1 MFFINICD
9 RKFRQKVQKMYL
21 FKRLFDKM
29 RVLIDEKRQATMA
42 MIPAPIKDIQFLA
55 EQLFNLEQHYQKIP
69 KYTDIDAATFET
81 VVDEASKFLF
91 EFAAPLNRNA
101 DEQGCSIKDGHVTT
115 PDGFVELYKNY
126 CESGWSS
133 LDGNPDYDGQG
144 LSYWLQTIV
153 GELNCYY
160 CAGWSNYPGLTHG
173 VRELLEHHAREEL
186 IQQFVPKLTTGE
198 WTGTM
203 CLTEP
208 HCGTDL
214 GLLKTSAKPND
225 DDSYQVSGTKIFI
238 TSGDHSLT
246 DNIIHLVLARLPDA
260 PKGTKGIS
268 LFIVPKFLEGERNN
282 VWPASIEHKMGLN
295 GSATCV
301 MNFDDAKGYLI
312 GEANKGLNIMFSM
325 MNGARLNTGIQGMA
339 LSSASYLGA
348 LEYAKDR
355 LQMRSLTGAKYPEKA
370 ADPIIVH
377 PDVRRMLLTQ
387 KALSEGNRALTY
399 FTTQQI
405 ELSRHA
411 EDEDVRK
418 RAHEMVQILTPIV
431 KAFMTEMGLEATNLG
446 IQVFGGHGYISEHG
460 MEQLYRDAKIF
471 TLYEG
476 TTGIQALDLLGRK
489 IMQFNRGSLG
499 PIADEINQFIQQ
511 NPDNPYTQELHDYM
525 HQWQEIIIDVSKKSM
540 KNMDEMGAASVD
552 FLMYSGYVLLAFFW
566 AQMYQSADKG
576 GRFGQS
582 FYIGKKKTCDFYF
595 KRILPRAQAHVKT
608 MLSGSDNLMQI
619 LEDEF

>member
-1 MFFINICD
+1 
-9 RKFRQKVQKMYL
+9 
-21 FKRLFDKM
+21 
-29 RVLIDEKRQATMA
+29 MA
-42 MIPAPIKDIQFLA
+42 IIPAPIKDIQFLA
-55 EQLFNLEQHYQKIP
+55 EQVFDLEQHYKKIP
-69 KYTDIDAATFET
+69 KYSDIDSPTFET
-81 VVDEASKFLF
+81 VVDEASKFLL
-91 EFAAPLNRNA
+91 EFAAPLNRQA
-101 DEQGCSIKDGHVTT
+101 DEQGCQIKDGHVTT

-133 LDGNPDYDGQG
+133 LDGDPKYDGQG
-144 LSYWLQTIV
+144 LPYWLQSIV
-153 GELNCYY
+153 GELNTYY

-173 VRELLEHHAREEL
+173 VRELLDHHAREEL
-186 IQQFVPKLTTGE
+186 KEMFLPKLTTGE

-214 GLLKTSAKPND
+214 GLLKTTAKPLD
-225 DDSYQVSGTKIFI
+225 DKLYKINGTKMFI
-238 TSGDHSLT
+238 TSGDHGLT

-268 LFIVPKFLEGERNN
+268 LFLIPKFMDGERNN
-282 VWPASIEHKMGLN
+282 AWPASIEHKMGLN

-355 LQMRSLTGAKYPEKA
+355 LQMRSLTGAKYPDKK

-387 KALSEGNRALTY
+387 KAISEGNRALTY

-411 EDEDVRK
+411 EDEETRK
-418 RAHEMVQILTPIV
+418 LADAKVVILTPIV
-431 KAFMTEMGLEATNLG
+431 KAFMTELGLEVTNLG
-446 IQVFGGHGYISEHG
+446 MQIFGGHGYISEHG

-499 PIADEINQFIQQ
+499 PLADDINVFIEQ
-511 NPDNPYTQELHDYM
+511 NPNNPYAQELSDYM
-525 HQWQEIIIDVSKKSM
+525 QQWQQLIVEVSKKSM

-566 AQMYQSADKG
+566 AQIYQEAEKG
-576 GRFGQS
+576 GRFGQA
-582 FYIGKKKTCDFYF
+582 FYQGKMKTCEFYF
-595 KRILPRAQAHVKT
+595 KRILPRAQAHVAT
-608 MLSGSDNLMQI
+608 MKSGSDSLMAIQD
-619 LEDEF
+619 DEF

>member
-1 MFFINICD
+1 
-9 RKFRQKVQKMYL
+9 
-21 FKRLFDKM
+21 
-29 RVLIDEKRQATMA
+29 

-55 EQLFNLEQHYQKIP
+55 EQLFDLEGHYKNIP
-69 KYTDIDAATFET
+69 QFSDIDAETFET
-81 VVDEASKFLF
+81 VIDEASKFLF
-91 EFAAPLNRNA
+91 EYAAPLNRNA

-126 CESGWSS
+126 CDSGWGS
-133 LDGNPDYDGQG
+133 LDGNPEYGGQG
-144 LSYWLQTIV
+144 LPYWMQVVL
-153 GELNCYY
+153 GELNSYY
-160 CAGWSNYPGLTHG
+160 CPGWSNYPGLTHG
-173 VRELLEHHAREEL
+173 VRELLDHHARQEL
-186 IQQFVPKLTTGE
+186 KDMFLPKLTTGE

-214 GLLKTSAKPND
+214 GLLKTAAKPNGD
-225 DDSYQVSGTKIFI
+225 DTYQITGTKIFI
-238 TSGDHSLT
+238 TSGDHGLT

-268 LFIVPKFLEGERNN
+268 LFIVPKIMNGERNN
-282 VWPASIEHKMGLN
+282 AWPASIEHKMGLN

-301 MNFDDAKGYLI
+301 MNFDDAKGYLV

-339 LSSASYLGA
+339 VSSASYLGA

-355 LQMRSLTGAKYPEKA
+355 LQMRSLTGAKYPDKA

-405 ELSRHA
+405 EISRLA
-411 EDEDVRK
+411 QSEEEKK
-418 RAHEMVQILTPIV
+418 RADAIVAILTPIV
-431 KAFMTEMGLEATNLG
+431 KAFMTETALEATNLG
-446 IQVFGGHGYISEHG
+446 IQIFGGHGYISEHG

-489 IMQFNRGSLG
+489 IMQFNHGSLG
-499 PIADEINQFIQQ
+499 PIAEVINDFIKE
-511 NPDNPYTQELHDYM
+511 NPDNPYSKELQEYMTKWQEL
-525 HQWQEIIIDVSKKSM
+525 IVKISAKSM
-540 KNMDEMGAASVD
+540 QNMDEMGAASVD

-566 AQMYQSADKG
+566 AQMYQCAEKG

-582 FYIGKKKTCDFYF
+582 FYNGKMKTCEFYF
-595 KRILPRAQAHVKT
+595 KRILPRTQAHVAT
-608 MLSGSDNLMQI
+608 MLSGSDNLMQMT
-619 LEDEF
+619 DEEF

>member
-1 MFFINICD
+1 M
-9 RKFRQKVQKMYL
+9 
-21 FKRLFDKM
+21 FDKIERITRTYVRNKM
-29 RVLIDEKRQATMA
+29 PIIQA
-42 MIPAPIKDIQFLA
+42 PLKDMQFLA
-55 EQLFNLEQHYQKIP
+55 EQLLNLEEHYQKIP
-69 KYTDIDAATFET
+69 GFADIDAATFET
-81 VVDEASKFLF
+81 VVDEASKFLL
-91 EFAAPLNRNA
+91 EYAAPLNRNA

-126 CESGWSS
+126 CESGWGS

-144 LSYWLQTIV
+144 LPYWMQVIL
-153 GELNCYY
+153 GELNSYY
-160 CAGWSNYPGLTHG
+160 CPGWSNYPGLTHG
-173 VRELLEHHAREEL
+173 VRELLDDHARQEL
-186 IQQFVPKLTTGE
+186 KDMFLPKLTTGE

-214 GLLKTSAKPND
+214 GLLTTSATPNGD
-225 DDSYQVSGTKIFI
+225 DTYQISGTKIFI
-238 TSGDHSLT
+238 TSGDHGLT

-268 LFIVPKFLEGERNN
+268 LFVVPKFLEGERNN

-301 MNFDDAKGYLI
+301 MNFDDAKGWLV
-312 GEANKGLNIMFSM
+312 GEANRGLNIMFSM

-339 LSSASYLGA
+339 VSAASYAGA

-399 FTTQQI
+399 FTTQLI
-405 ELSRHA
+405 EKSHHA
-411 EDEDVRK
+411 QDESERK
-418 RAHEMVQILTPIV
+418 KADAMVAILTPIV
-431 KAFMTEMGLEATNLG
+431 KAFMTETALEVTNYG
-446 IQVFGGHGYISEHG
+446 IQIYGGHGYIREHG

-489 IMQFNRGSLG
+489 IMQFNHGKIG
-499 PIADEINQFIQQ
+499 PLADTMNEYIN
-511 NPDNPYTQELHDYM
+511 NSDNPYTQELKDLM
-525 HQWQEIIIDVSKKSM
+525 VQWQELIVKVSTKSM

-552 FLMYSGYVLLAFFW
+552 FLMYSGYVMLAYFW
-566 AQMYQSADKG
+566 AQMHDEAEKG

-582 FYIGKKKTCDFYF
+582 FYNGKKKTCEFYY
-595 KRILPRAQAHVKT
+595 KRILPRAQMHVKT
-608 MLSGSDNLMQI
+608 MLSGSDNLMQ
-619 LEDEF
+619 LELDEF

>member
-1 MFFINICD
+1 
-9 RKFRQKVQKMYL
+9 
-21 FKRLFDKM
+21 
-29 RVLIDEKRQATMA
+29 MA
-42 MIPAPIKDIQFLA
+42 MIAAPIKDIQFLA
-55 EQLFNLEQHYQKIP
+55 EQLFDLEGHYQKIP
-69 KYTDIDAATFET
+69 KYSEIDAATFET
-81 VVDEASKFLF
+81 VVDEASKFLY
-91 EFAAPLNRNA
+91 EFAAPLNRNS
-101 DEQGCSIKDGHVTT
+101 DEQGCTYKDGHVKT
-115 PDGFVELYKNY
+115 PDGFVELYKSY

-133 LDGNPDYDGQG
+133 LDGDPKYDGQG
-144 LSYWLQTIV
+144 LSYWLQTII
-153 GELNCYY
+153 GELNTYY
-160 CAGWSNYPGLTHG
+160 CPGWSNYPGLTHG
-173 VRELLEHHAREEL
+173 VRELLEEHAHDEMK
-186 IQQFVPKLTTGE
+186 QQYLPKLTTGE

-214 GLLKTSAKPND
+214 GMLKTAAVAND
-225 DDSYQVSGTKIFI
+225 DGSYQITGTKIFI
-238 TSGDHSLT
+238 TSGDHDLT
-246 DNIIHLVLARLPDA
+246 ENIIHLVLARLPDS

-268 LFIVPKFLEGERNN
+268 IFLVPKFIDGDRNN
-282 VWPASIEHKMGLN
+282 AWPASIEHKMGLN

-312 GEANKGLNIMFSM
+312 GEVNKGLNIMFSM

-339 LSSASYLGA
+339 LSSASYLSA

-355 LQMRSLTGAKYPEKA
+355 LQMRSLTGPKYPNKA

-387 KALSEGNRALTY
+387 RAIAEGNRALTY
-399 FTTQQI
+399 FTTMQI

-411 EDEDVRK
+411 GDEASRK
-418 RAHEMVQILTPIV
+418 KADAMVQILTPIV
-431 KAFMTEMGLEATNLG
+431 KAFMTELGLEATNHG
-446 IQVFGGHGYISEHG
+446 IQIFGGHGYIAEHG
-460 MEQLYRDAKIF
+460 MEQMYRDSKIF

-499 PIADEINQFIQQ
+499 PLLDEITDFVAN
-511 NPDNPYTQELHDYM
+511 NPDNPYAEEITTLTR
-525 HQWQEIIIDVSKKSM
+525 QWQQVIVEVSQRSM

-576 GRFGQS
+576 GRFGKS
-582 FYIGKKKTCDFYF
+582 FYEGKKKTCEFYF
-595 KRILPRAQAHVKT
+595 KRILPRAQMHVQT
-608 MLSGSDNLMQI
+608 LQSGSDNLMAMH
-619 LEDEF
+619 EDEF

>member
-1 MFFINICD
+1 MP
-9 RKFRQKVQKMYL
+9 ML
-21 FKRLFDKM
+21 
-29 RVLIDEKRQATMA
+29 
-42 MIPAPIKDIQFLA
+42 PAPVKDIQFLA
-55 EQLFNLEQHYQKIP
+55 EQVFELEKHYQKIP

-91 EFAAPLNRNA
+91 EYAAPLNRNA
-101 DEQGCSIKDGHVTT
+101 DEQGCRIDNGVVTT
-115 PDGFVELYKNY
+115 PDCFVELYKNY
-126 CESGWSS
+126 CDSGWAS
-133 LDGNPDYDGQG
+133 LDGDPQYDGQG
-144 LSYWLQTIV
+144 LSYWLQSII
-153 GELNCYY
+153 GELNTYY
-160 CAGWSNYPGLTHG
+160 CPGWANYAGLTHG
-173 VRELLEHHAREEL
+173 VRELLEYHARDEL
-186 IQQFVPKLTTGE
+186 KSMFLPKLTTGE
-198 WTGTM
+198 WAGTM

-214 GLLKTSAKPND
+214 GLLTTSAKPNGD
-225 DDSYQVSGTKIFI
+225 DTYQVSGTKIFI
-238 TSGDHSLT
+238 TSGDHGLT

-268 LFIVPKFLEGERNN
+268 LFIVPKFIDGERNN
-282 VWPASIEHKMGLN
+282 AWPASIEHKMGLN

-301 MNFDDAKGYLI
+301 MNFDDCKGYLV

-339 LSSASYLGA
+339 VSAASYLGA

-387 KALSEGNRALTY
+387 KALTEGNRALTY

-411 EDEDVRK
+411 ATEEERK
-418 RAHEMVQILTPIV
+418 RADDMVVILTPIV
-431 KAFMTEMGLEATNLG
+431 KAFMTETALEVTNYG
-446 IQVFGGHGYISEHG
+446 IQIFGGHGYISEHG

-489 IMQFNRGSLG
+489 IMQFNRGNLG
-499 PIADEINQFIQQ
+499 PLADVINDFIAE
-511 NPDNPYTQELHDYM
+511 NPNNPYCQELTEYM
-525 HQWQEIIIDVSKKSM
+525 QQWQELITTISKKSM
-540 KNMDEMGAASVD
+540 QNMDEMGAASVD
-552 FLMYSGYVLLAFFW
+552 FLMYSGYVLLAYFW
-566 AQMYQSADKG
+566 AQTYQSADKG

-582 FYIGKKKTCDFYF
+582 FYNGKKKTCEFYF
-595 KRILPRAQAHVKT
+595 KRILPRAQCHVET
-608 MLSGSDNLMQI
+608 MLSGSDNLM
-619 LEDEF
+619 LMNDDEF

>member
-1 MFFINICD
+1 MP
-9 RKFRQKVQKMYL
+9 
-21 FKRLFDKM
+21 
-29 RVLIDEKRQATMA
+29 
-42 MIPAPIKDIQFLA
+42 MIPAPIKDMQFVA
-55 EQLFNLEQHYQKIP
+55 EQLFNLEQHYQKMP
-69 KYTDIDAATFET
+69 RFSDIDAPTFET
-81 VVDEASKFLF
+81 VIDEASKFLF

-101 DEQGCSIKDGHVTT
+101 DDQGCSIKDGHVTT

-126 CESGWSS
+126 CDSGWGS
-133 LDGNPDYDGQG
+133 LDGDPKYDGQG
-144 LSYWLQTIV
+144 LSYWMQTII

-173 VRELLEHHAREEL
+173 VRELLEHNAREEL
-186 IQQFVPKLTTGE
+186 KEMFLPKLTTGE

-214 GLLKTSAKPND
+214 GLLTTSAKPNGD
-225 DDSYQVSGTKIFI
+225 DADTDTYQISGTKIFI
-238 TSGDHSLT
+238 TSGDHGLT

-268 LFIVPKFLEGERNN
+268 LFVVPKIIDGERNN
-282 VWPASIEHKMGLN
+282 AWPASIEHKMGLN

-301 MNFDDAKGYLI
+301 MNFDDAKGYLV

-355 LQMRSLTGAKYPEKA
+355 LQMRSLTGAKFPDKA

-399 FTTQQI
+399 FTSQQI
-405 ELSRHA
+405 ELSRYA
-411 EDEDVRK
+411 ETEEERK
-418 RAHEMVQILTPIV
+418 RADDMVVILTPIV

-446 IQVFGGHGYISEHG
+446 IQIFGGHGYISEHG

-499 PIADEINQFIQQ
+499 PLADVINDFIEQS
-511 NPDNPYTQELHDYM
+511 PDNPYTQELNEHM
-525 HQWQEIIIDVSKKSM
+525 QQWQQLIQEVTMKSM

-576 GRFGQS
+576 GRFGES
-582 FYIGKKKTCDFYF
+582 YYNGKKKTCEFYF
-595 KRILPRAQAHVKT
+595 KRLLPRAQAHVKT
-608 MLSGSDNLMQI
+608 MQSGSDNLMNFKD
-619 LEDEF
+619 DEF

>member
-1 MFFINICD
+1 
-9 RKFRQKVQKMYL
+9 
-21 FKRLFDKM
+21 
-29 RVLIDEKRQATMA
+29 
-42 MIPAPIKDIQFLA
+42 MIPAPIKDIQFLV
-55 EQLFNLEQHYQKIP
+55 EQIFDVDGHYKKIP
-69 KYTDIDAATFET
+69 KFTDIDAETFET

-91 EFAAPLNRNA
+91 EYAAPLNSNA
-101 DEQGCSIKDGHVTT
+101 DEQGCSIKDGVVST

-126 CESGWSS
+126 CESGWGS
-133 LDGNPDYDGQG
+133 LDGNPEYGGQG
-144 LSYWLQTIV
+144 LPYWMQVVL
-153 GELNCYY
+153 GELNSYY
-160 CAGWSNYPGLTHG
+160 CASWSNYPGLTHG
-173 VRELLEHHAREEL
+173 VRELLDHHARQEL
-186 IQQFVPKLTTGE
+186 KDMFLPKLTTGE

-203 CLTEP
+203 CLTES

-214 GLLKTSAKPND
+214 GLLKTVAKPNGD
-225 DDSYQVSGTKIFI
+225 DTYQITGTKIFI
-238 TSGDHSLT
+238 TSGDHGLT

-268 LFIVPKFLEGERNN
+268 LFVIPKLMDGERNSA
-282 VWPASIEHKMGLN
+282 WPASIEHKMGLN

-301 MNFDDAKGYLI
+301 MNFDDAKGYLV

-339 LSSASYLGA
+339 VSSASYLGA

-355 LQMRSLTGAKYPEKA
+355 LQMRSLTGAKFPEKS

-399 FTTQQI
+399 FTTQQLEI
-405 ELSRHA
+405 SRLA
-411 EDEDVRK
+411 ESEEERK
-418 RAHEMVQILTPIV
+418 RADAMVAILTPIV
-431 KAFMTEMGLEATNLG
+431 KAFMTEAALEVTNLG
-446 IQVFGGHGYISEHG
+446 IQIFGGHGYIAEHG

-489 IMQFNRGSLG
+489 IMQFNKGSLG
-499 PIADEINQFIQQ
+499 PIADVINDFIKE
-511 NPDNPYTQELHDYM
+511 NPENPYSNELQEYM
-525 HQWQEIIIDVSKKSM
+525 AQWQDLIVKISGKSM
-540 KNMDEMGAASVD
+540 QNMDEMGAASVD

-566 AQMYQSADKG
+566 AQMHQSAEKG

-582 FYIGKKKTCDFYF
+582 FYNGKIKTCEFYF
-595 KRILPRAQAHVKT
+595 KRILPRAQTHVET
-608 MLSGSDNLMQI
+608 MLSGSDNLMSI
-619 LEDEF
+619 NDDEF

>member
-1 MFFINICD
+1 MP
-9 RKFRQKVQKMYL
+9 
-21 FKRLFDKM
+21 
-29 RVLIDEKRQATMA
+29 

-55 EQLFNLEQHYQKIP
+55 EQLFDLESHYKKFP
-69 KYTDIDAATFET
+69 DYNDIDAETFET

-91 EFAAPLNRNA
+91 EYAAPLNRNS
-101 DEQGCSIKDGHVTT
+101 DEQKCRITEGHVKT
-115 PDGFVELYKNY
+115 PDGFVGLYKNY
-126 CESGWSS
+126 KESGWLS
-133 LDGNPDYDGQG
+133 LDGNPEYEGQG
-144 LSYWLQTIV
+144 LPYWLQVIM

-160 CAGWSNYPGLTHG
+160 CPGWSNYAGLTHG
-173 VRELLEHHAREEL
+173 VRELMEHHARDEL
-186 IQQFVPKLTTGE
+186 KQMFLSKLTTGE

-214 GLLKTSAKPND
+214 GLLTTAAKPNG
-225 DDSYQVSGTKIFI
+225 DDSYLVSGTKIFI
-238 TSGDHSLT
+238 TSGDHDLT
-246 DNIIHLVLARLPDA
+246 DNIVHLVLARLPDA

-268 LFIVPKFLEGERNN
+268 LFVVPKFFGSERNN
-282 VWPASIEHKMGLN
+282 AWPASIEHKMGLH

-301 MNFDDAKGYLI
+301 MNFDGAKGYLV

-339 LSSASYLGA
+339 VASASYLGA

-377 PDVRRMLLTQ
+377 PDVRKMLLTQ
-387 KALSEGNRALTY
+387 KSISEGCRALSY

-405 ELSRHA
+405 EISKYA
-411 EDEDVRK
+411 ESEEDRK
-418 RAHEMVQILTPIV
+418 RAHEMVVMLTPIV
-431 KAFMTEMGLEATNLG
+431 KAFMTESALDVTNLG
-446 IQVFGGHGYISEHG
+446 IQVFGGHGYIAEHG

-489 IMQFNRGSLG
+489 IMQFNHGSLG
-499 PIADEINQFIQQ
+499 PLADEINAFIKS
-511 NPDNPYTQELHDYM
+511 NPDNPYAKELEEYM
-525 HQWQEIIIDVSKKSM
+525 QQWQNLIQIVMKKSIQ
-540 KNMDEMGAASVD
+540 NMDEMGAASVD

-566 AQMYQSADKG
+566 AQMYQSAEKG
-576 GRFGQS
+576 GRFGES
-582 FYIGKKKTCDFYF
+582 FYKGKMKTCEFYF
-595 KRILPRAQAHVKT
+595 NRILPRADAHVKT
-608 MLSGSDNLMQI
+608 MLSGSNNLMQMN
-619 LEDEF
+619 EDEF

>member
-1 MFFINICD
+1 MP
-9 RKFRQKVQKMYL
+9 
-21 FKRLFDKM
+21 
-29 RVLIDEKRQATMA
+29 

-55 EQLFNLEQHYQKIP
+55 EQVLNLESHYQNLP
-69 KYTDIDAATFET
+69 QYNDMDAETFET
-81 VVDEASKFLF
+81 VVDEASKFLY
-91 EFAAPLNRNA
+91 EYAAPLNRNA

-126 CESGWSS
+126 CESGWGS
-133 LDGNPDYDGQG
+133 LDGNPEYDGQG
-144 LSYWLQTIV
+144 LPYWLQVIM

-160 CAGWSNYPGLTHG
+160 CPGWSNYAGLTHG

-186 IQQFVPKLTTGE
+186 KQMFLPKLTTGE

-214 GLLKTSAKPND
+214 GLLTTSAKPIGD
-225 DDSYQVSGTKIFI
+225 DTYVLNGTKIFI
-238 TSGDHSLT
+238 TSGDHDLT

-268 LFIVPKFLEGERNN
+268 LFVVPKFLGSERNN
-282 VWPASIEHKMGLN
+282 AWPASIEHKMGLN

-301 MNFDDAKGYLI
+301 MNFDGAKGYLI

-339 LSSASYLGA
+339 VASASYLGA

-355 LQMRSLTGAKYPEKA
+355 LQMRSLTGAKYPDKA

-377 PDVRRMLLTQ
+377 PDVRKMLLTQ
-387 KALSEGNRALTY
+387 KAISEGCRAFTY

-405 ELSRHA
+405 ELSKHA
-411 EDEDVRK
+411 ETEEQRK
-418 RAHEMVQILTPIV
+418 RADAMVVILTPIV
-431 KAFMTEMGLEATNLG
+431 KAFMTETALDVTNLG

-489 IMQFNRGSLG
+489 IMQFNHGSLG
-499 PIADEINQFIQQ
+499 PIADVVNEFIDN
-511 NPDNPYTQELHDYM
+511 NPDNPYTEELKEYM
-525 HQWQEIIIDVSKKSM
+525 QQWQQLIQTVMKKSM
-540 KNMDEMGAASVD
+540 QNMDEMGAASVD
-552 FLMYSGYVLLAFFW
+552 FLMYSGYVLLAYFW
-566 AQMYQSADKG
+566 AQIYQSAEKG

-582 FYIGKKKTCDFYF
+582 FYNGKMKTCEFYY
-595 KRILPRAQAHVKT
+595 KRILPRADAHVKT
-608 MLSGSDNLMQI
+608 MLSGSNNLMQMK
-619 LEDEF
+619 EDEF

>member
-1 MFFINICD
+1 MP
-9 RKFRQKVQKMYL
+9 
-21 FKRLFDKM
+21 
-29 RVLIDEKRQATMA
+29 
-42 MIPAPIKDIQFLA
+42 MIPAPVKDIQFLA
-55 EQLFNLEQHYQKIP
+55 EQVFDLENHYKKIP
-69 KYTDIDAATFET
+69 KFHDIDAATFET

-91 EFAAPLNRNA
+91 EYAAPLNRNA
-101 DEQGCSIKDGHVTT
+101 DQQGCSIKDGVVTT

-126 CESGWSS
+126 CDSGWAS
-133 LDGNPDYDGQG
+133 LDGNPKYDGQG
-144 LSYWLQTIV
+144 LSYWLQSIV
-153 GELNCYY
+153 GELNTYY
-160 CAGWSNYPGLTHG
+160 CPGWANYAGLTHG
-173 VRELLEHHAREEL
+173 VRELLEHHARAEL
-186 IQQFVPKLTTGE
+186 QEMYLPKLTTGE

-214 GLLKTSAKPND
+214 GLLTTSATPNG

-238 TSGDHSLT
+238 TSGDHGLT
-246 DNIIHLVLARLPDA
+246 DNIIHLVLARMPDA

-268 LFIVPKFLEGERNN
+268 LFIVPKFIDGERNN
-282 VWPASIEHKMGLN
+282 AWPASIEHKMGLN

-301 MNFDDAKGYLI
+301 MNFDSAKGYLV

-339 LSSASYLGA
+339 VSAASYLGA

-355 LQMRSLTGAKYPEKA
+355 LQMRSLTGAKYPDKV

-387 KALSEGNRALTY
+387 KALTEGNRALTY
-399 FTTQQI
+399 FTTKYI
-405 ELSRHA
+405 ELSRYA
-411 EDEDVRK
+411 ETEEERKKADEV
-418 RAHEMVQILTPIV
+418 VVILTPIV
-431 KAFMTEMGLEATNLG
+431 KAFMTEMGLEVTNLG
-446 IQVFGGHGYISEHG
+446 IQIFGGHGYISEHG

-499 PIADEINQFIQQ
+499 PLADVINDYIKQ
-511 NPDNPYTQELHDYM
+511 NPENPYCDELDKYM
-525 HQWQEIIIDVSKKSM
+525 QQWQELIVTISKKSM
-540 KNMDEMGAASVD
+540 QNMDEMGAASVD

-566 AQMYQSADKG
+566 VQMYDKADKG
-576 GRFGQS
+576 GRFGQT
-582 FYIGKKKTCDFYF
+582 FYNGKKKTCEFYF
-595 KRILPRAQAHVKT
+595 QRLLPRAQAHVAT
-608 MLSGSDNLMQI
+608 MLSGSDNLMQFN
-619 LEDEF
+619 DEEF

>member
-1 MFFINICD
+1 MP
-9 RKFRQKVQKMYL
+9 
-21 FKRLFDKM
+21 
-29 RVLIDEKRQATMA
+29 
-42 MIPAPIKDIQFLA
+42 MIQAPIKDIQFVA
-55 EQLFNLEQHYQKIP
+55 EQLFNLEQHYQKLANF
-69 KYTDIDAATFET
+69 TDIDAETFET

-101 DEQGCSIKDGHVTT
+101 DEQGCRIEDGHVST

-126 CESGWSS
+126 CDTGWVS
-133 LDGNPDYDGQG
+133 LDGDPKYGGQG
-144 LSYWLQTIV
+144 LPYWMQTII
-153 GELNCYY
+153 GELNTYY

-186 IQQFVPKLTTGE
+186 KEMFLPKLTSGE

-214 GLLKTSAKPND
+214 GLLKTAAKANGD
-225 DDSYQVSGTKIFI
+225 DTYQITGTKIFI
-238 TSGDHSLT
+238 TSGDHGLT

-268 LFIVPKFLEGERNN
+268 LFVIPKFIDSERNN
-282 VWPASIEHKMGLN
+282 AWPASIEHKMGLN

-301 MNFDDAKGYLI
+301 MNFDAAKGYLV
-312 GEANKGLNIMFSM
+312 GEANRGLNIMFSM

-339 LSSASYLGA
+339 ISSASYLGA

-355 LQMRSLTGAKYPEKA
+355 LQMRSLTGAKFPKKS

-405 ELSRHA
+405 ELSKHA
-411 EDEDVRK
+411 QSEEERDQ
-418 RAHEMVQILTPIV
+418 AHQMVVILTPIV
-431 KAFMTEMGLEATNLG
+431 KAFMTETALEVTNYG
-446 IQVFGGHGYISEHG
+446 IQIFGGHGYIKEHG

-476 TTGIQALDLLGRK
+476 TTGIQGLDLLGRK
-489 IMQFNRGSLG
+489 IMQFNHGKIG
-499 PIADEINQFIQQ
+499 P
-511 NPDNPYTQELHDYM
+511 LHDYM
-525 HQWQEIIIDVSKKSM
+525 SAYAENNSENPYADELKQHLKQWQELVLEISKKSM

-552 FLMYSGYVLLAFFW
+552 FLMYSGYVLLACFW
-566 AQMYQSADKG
+566 AQMHESASQG
-576 GRFGQS
+576 GRFGSS
-582 FYIGKKKTCDFYF
+582 FYQGKIKTCEFYF
-595 KRILPRAQAHVKT
+595 KRILPRAQLHVKT
-608 MLSGSDNLMQI
+608 MMSGSNNLMQI
-619 LEDEF
+619 TDEEF

>member
-1 MFFINICD
+1 
-9 RKFRQKVQKMYL
+9 
-21 FKRLFDKM
+21 
-29 RVLIDEKRQATMA
+29 
-42 MIPAPIKDIQFLA
+42 MIPAPVKEIQFLA
-55 EQLFNLEQHYQKIP
+55 EQVFDLEAHYQQIP
-69 KYTDIDAATFET
+69 QYADMDAETFET

-101 DEQGCSIKDGHVTT
+101 DEQGCSIKDGVVTT
-115 PDGFVELYKNY
+115 PDGFVELYKNF
-126 CESGWSS
+126 CDSGWAS
-133 LDGNPDYDGQG
+133 LDGNPEYDGQG
-144 LSYWLQTIV
+144 LPYWLQVIL
-153 GELNCYY
+153 GELNTYY
-160 CAGWSNYPGLTHG
+160 CPGWANYAGLTHG
-173 VRELLEHHAREEL
+173 VRELLEHHAGDEL
-186 IQQFVPKLTTGE
+186 KAMFLPKLTTGE

-214 GLLKTSAKPND
+214 GLLTTSAKPNGD
-225 DDSYQVSGTKIFI
+225 DTYQVSGTKIFI
-238 TSGDHSLT
+238 TSGDHGLT

-268 LFIVPKFLEGERNN
+268 LFIVPKMLDGERNN
-282 VWPASIEHKMGLN
+282 AWPASIEHKMGLN

-301 MNFDDAKGYLI
+301 MNFDDAKGYLV
-312 GEANKGLNIMFSM
+312 GEANRGLNIMFSM
-325 MNGARLNTGIQGMA
+325 MNGARLNTGIQGLA
-339 LSSASYLGA
+339 VSSASYLGA

-355 LQMRSLTGAKYPEKA
+355 LQMRSLTGAKFPEKA

-405 ELSRHA
+405 ELSHHA
-411 EDEDVRK
+411 KTEEERK
-418 RAHEMVQILTPIV
+418 RANDMVVVLTPIV
-431 KAFMTEMGLEATNLG
+431 KAFMTETGLEATNLG
-446 IQVFGGHGYISEHG
+446 IQIFGGHGYISEHG

-489 IMQFNRGSLG
+489 IMQMNRGSLG
-499 PIADEINQFIQQ
+499 PLADVINDYIAQ
-511 NPDNPYTQELHDYM
+511 NPDNPYAEELSEYM
-525 HQWQEIIIDVSKKSM
+525 KQWQELIVTISKKSM
-540 KNMDEMGAASVD
+540 QNMDEMGAASVD

-566 AQMYQSADKG
+566 AQMSDSSDKG

-582 FYIGKKKTCDFYF
+582 FYNGKKKTCEFYF
-595 KRILPRAQAHVKT
+595 KRLLPRAQAHVTT
-608 MLSGSDNLMQI
+608 MLSGSDNLMQ
-619 LEDEF
+619 LNDDEF

>member
-1 MFFINICD
+1 MP
-9 RKFRQKVQKMYL
+9 
-21 FKRLFDKM
+21 
-29 RVLIDEKRQATMA
+29 
-42 MIPAPIKDIQFLA
+42 MIPAPVKDIQFLA
-55 EQLFNLEQHYQKIP
+55 EQVFDLETHYQKIP
-69 KYTDIDAATFET
+69 KFQDIDAATFET

-91 EFAAPLNRNA
+91 EYAAPLNRNA
-101 DEQGCSIKDGHVTT
+101 DQQGCRIEDGVVTT
-115 PDGFVELYKNY
+115 PDGFVELYENY
-126 CESGWSS
+126 CESGWAS
-133 LDGNPDYDGQG
+133 LDGNPKYDGQG
-144 LSYWLQTIV
+144 LSYWLQSII
-153 GELNCYY
+153 GELNTYY
-160 CAGWSNYPGLTHG
+160 CPGWANYAGLTHG
-173 VRELLEHHAREEL
+173 VRELLEHHARTEL
-186 IQQFVPKLTTGE
+186 QEMYLPKLTTGE
-198 WTGTM
+198 WAGTM

-214 GLLKTSAKPND
+214 GLLTTSAKPNG

-238 TSGDHSLT
+238 TSGDHGLT
-246 DNIIHLVLARLPDA
+246 NNIIHLVLARLPDA

-268 LFIVPKFLEGERNN
+268 LFIVPKFIDAERNN

-301 MNFDDAKGYLI
+301 MNFDSAKGYLV

-339 LSSASYLGA
+339 VSAASYLGA

-355 LQMRSLTGAKYPEKA
+355 LQMRSLTGAKFPNKA

-387 KALSEGNRALTY
+387 KALTEGNRALTY

-411 EDEDVRK
+411 ETEEERK
-418 RAHEMVQILTPIV
+418 RADEVVVILTPIV
-431 KAFMTEMGLEATNLG
+431 KAFMTEMGLEVTNLG

-460 MEQLYRDAKIF
+460 MEQLYRDARIF

-499 PIADEINQFIQQ
+499 PLADVMNDYIKQ
-511 NPDNPYTQELHDYM
+511 NPDNPYCDELDKYM
-525 HQWQEIIIDVSKKSM
+525 QQWQELIVTISKKSLQ
-540 KNMDEMGAASVD
+540 NMDEMGAASVD

-566 AQMYQSADKG
+566 VQMYDNADKG
-576 GRFGQS
+576 GRFGES
-582 FYIGKKKTCDFYF
+582 FYNGKKKTCEFYF
-595 KRILPRAQAHVKT
+595 KRLLPRAQAHAVT
-608 MLSGSDNLMQI
+608 MLSGSENLMQFN
-619 LEDEF
+619 DEEF

>member
-1 MFFINICD
+1 
-9 RKFRQKVQKMYL
+9 
-21 FKRLFDKM
+21 
-29 RVLIDEKRQATMA
+29 MA
-42 MIPAPIKDIQFLA
+42 IIPAPIKDIQFLA
-55 EQLFNLEQHYQKIP
+55 EQVFDLEQHYKKIP
-69 KYTDIDAATFET
+69 KYSEIDSPTFET
-81 VVDEASKFLF
+81 VVDEASKFLL
-91 EFAAPLNRNA
+91 EFAAPLNRQA

-133 LDGNPDYDGQG
+133 LDGNPKYDGQG
-144 LSYWLQTIV
+144 LSYWLQSIV
-153 GELNCYY
+153 GELNTYY

-186 IQQFVPKLTTGE
+186 KEQFLPKLTTGE

-214 GLLKTSAKPND
+214 GLLKTTAKPIGD
-225 DDSYQVSGTKIFI
+225 DFYLINGTKMFI
-238 TSGDHSLT
+238 TSGDHGLT

-268 LFIVPKFLEGERNN
+268 LFLIPKFISGERNN
-282 VWPASIEHKMGLN
+282 AWPASLEHKMGLN

-301 MNFDDAKGYLI
+301 MNFDDAKGYLV

-387 KALSEGNRALTY
+387 KAISEGNRALTY

-411 EDEDVRK
+411 EDETTRK
-418 RAHEMVQILTPIV
+418 CADAKVAILTPIV
-431 KAFMTEMGLEATNLG
+431 KAFMTELGLEATNLG
-446 IQVFGGHGYISEHG
+446 MQVFGGHGYISEHG

-489 IMQFNRGSLG
+489 IMQFNHGSLG
-499 PIADEINQFIQQ
+499 PLADDINDFIEQ
-511 NPDNPYTQELHDYM
+511 NPDNPYSKELANYM
-525 HQWQEIIIDVSKKSM
+525 QQWQQLIIEVSKKSM

-552 FLMYSGYVLLAFFW
+552 FLMYSGYVLLAFLW
-566 AQMYQSADKG
+566 ARIYQEAEKG

-582 FYIGKKKTCDFYF
+582 FYQGKMKTCEFYF
-595 KRILPRAQAHVKT
+595 KRILPRAQAHVAT
-608 MLSGSDNLMQI
+608 MKSGSDSLMAIQD
-619 LEDEF
+619 DEF

>member
-1 MFFINICD
+1 MP
-9 RKFRQKVQKMYL
+9 
-21 FKRLFDKM
+21 
-29 RVLIDEKRQATMA
+29 

-55 EQLFNLEQHYQKIP
+55 EQIFDVGGHYKKIP
-69 KYTDIDAATFET
+69 QFSDIDAETFET
-81 VVDEASKFLF
+81 VIDEASKFLF
-91 EFAAPLNRNA
+91 EYAAPLNSNA
-101 DEQGCSIKDGHVTT
+101 DKQGCSIKDGVVTT

-126 CESGWSS
+126 CDSGWGG
-133 LDGNPDYDGQG
+133 LDGKPEYGGQG
-144 LSYWLQTIV
+144 LPYWIQAVL

-160 CAGWSNYPGLTHG
+160 CPGWSNYPGLTHG
-173 VRELLEHHAREEL
+173 VRELLEHHARQEL
-186 IQQFVPKLTTGE
+186 KDMFLPKLTTGE

-214 GLLKTSAKPND
+214 GLLKTTATPNED
-225 DDSYQVSGTKIFI
+225 DTYQVSGTKIFI
-238 TSGDHSLT
+238 TSGDHGLT

-268 LFIVPKFLEGERNN
+268 LFVVPKLMDGERNSA
-282 VWPASIEHKMGLN
+282 WPASIEHKMGLN

-301 MNFDDAKGYLI
+301 MNFDDAKGYLV

-339 LSSASYLGA
+339 VSSASYLGA

-355 LQMRSLTGAKYPEKA
+355 LQMRSLTGAKYPDKA

-399 FTTQQI
+399 FTTQQLEI
-405 ELSRHA
+405 SRLA
-411 EDEDVRK
+411 ESAEERK
-418 RAHEMVQILTPIV
+418 RADAIMAILTPVV
-431 KAFMTEMGLEATNLG
+431 KAFMTETGLEVTNLG
-446 IQVFGGHGYISEHG
+446 IQIFGGHGYISEHG

-489 IMQFNRGSLG
+489 IMQFNKGSLG
-499 PIADEINQFIQQ
+499 PIADVINDFIKE
-511 NPDNPYTQELHDYM
+511 NPDNPYSNELQEYM
-525 HQWQEIIIDVSKKSM
+525 EQWQDLIVKISGKSM
-540 KNMDEMGAASVD
+540 QNMDEMGAASVD
-552 FLMYSGYVLLAFFW
+552 FLMYSGYVLLAYFW
-566 AQMYQSADKG
+566 AQMHQSAKKG

-582 FYIGKKKTCDFYF
+582 FYNGKIKTCEFYF
-595 KRILPRAQAHVKT
+595 KRILPRAQTHVET
-608 MLSGSDNLMQI
+608 MLSGSDNLMSI
-619 LEDEF
+619 NDDEF

>member
-1 MFFINICD
+1 MP
-9 RKFRQKVQKMYL
+9 
-21 FKRLFDKM
+21 
-29 RVLIDEKRQATMA
+29 
-42 MIPAPIKDIQFLA
+42 MIPAPVKDIQFLA
-55 EQLFNLEQHYQKIP
+55 EQVFKLEQHYQNIP
-69 KYTDIDAATFET
+69 RFNDIDAATFET

-91 EFAAPLNRNA
+91 EYAAPLNRNA
-101 DEQGCSIKDGHVTT
+101 DEQGCSIKDGKVST

-126 CESGWSS
+126 CESGWGS

-144 LSYWLQTIV
+144 LSYWLQSIL
-153 GELNCYY
+153 GELNTYY
-160 CAGWSNYPGLTHG
+160 CPGWANYPGLTHG
-173 VRELLEHHAREEL
+173 VRELLEHFASNDL
-186 IQQFVPKLTTGE
+186 KAKFLPKLTTGE

-214 GLLKTSAKPND
+214 GLLTTSATPNA
-225 DDSYQVSGTKIFI
+225 DDSYNISGTKIFI

-246 DNIIHLVLARLPDA
+246 SNIIHLVLARLPDA

-268 LFIVPKFLEGERNN
+268 LFLVPKYIDGQRNN
-282 VWPASIEHKMGLN
+282 AAPASIEHKMGLN

-312 GEANKGLNIMFSM
+312 GEANRGLNCMFTM

-339 LSSASYLGA
+339 VSSASYLGA
-348 LEYAKDR
+348 LEYAKER
-355 LQMRSLTGAKYPEKA
+355 LQMRSLTGAKYPNKP

-399 FTTQQI
+399 YTISQI
-405 ELSRHA
+405 ELSRFS
-411 EDEDVRK
+411 EDEAVAK
-418 RAHEMVQILTPIV
+418 RAHEIVIVLTPIV
-431 KAFMTEMGLEATNLG
+431 KAFMTETALEVTNYG
-446 IQVFGGHGYISEHG
+446 IQVFGGHGYIKEHG

-489 IMQFNRGSLG
+489 VMQTNRGSLG
-499 PIADEINQFIQQ
+499 PLAEDLQQFIT
-511 NPDNPYTQELHDYM
+511 DNPNNPYCQELQDYLK
-525 HQWQEIIIDVSKKSM
+525 QWQEIITEITKKSM
-540 KNMDEMGAASVD
+540 QNMDEMGAASVD

-566 AQMYQSADKG
+566 AQLHQEAENG

-582 FYIGKKKTCDFYF
+582 FYNGKKKTCEFYF
-595 KRILPRAQAHVKT
+595 KRILPRAQTHVKT

-619 LEDEF
+619 EDDEF

>member
-1 MFFINICD
+1 
-9 RKFRQKVQKMYL
+9 MYL

-29 RVLIDEKRQATMA
+29 HLINKQLRKLTMA

-55 EQLFNLEQHYQKIP
+55 EQLFNLESHYQKIP
-69 KYTDIDAATFET
+69 KYNDIDAATFET
-81 VVDEASKFLF
+81 VVDEASKFLY
-91 EFAAPLNRNA
+91 EYAAPLNRNA
-101 DEQGCSIKDGHVTT
+101 DEQGCTFKDGHVTT

-126 CESGWSS
+126 CESGWSG

-144 LSYWLQTIV
+144 LSYWLQSII

-160 CAGWSNYPGLTHG
+160 CPGWSNYPGLTHG
-173 VRELLEHHAREEL
+173 VRELLEEHARDEL
-186 IQQFVPKLTTGE
+186 KKQFLPQLTTGE

-214 GLLKTSAKPND
+214 GLLKTTAKMHEDGLYRVN
-225 DDSYQVSGTKIFI
+225 GTKIFI
-238 TSGDHSLT
+238 TSGDHGLT
-246 DNIIHLVLARLPDA
+246 KNIIHLVLARLPDA

-268 LFIVPKFLEGERNN
+268 LFLVPKFMGDERNN
-282 VWPASIEHKMGLN
+282 AWPASIEHKMGLN

-355 LQMRSLTGAKYPEKA
+355 LQMRSLTGAKYPNKA

-387 KALSEGNRALTY
+387 KAISEGNRALTY

-411 EDEDVRK
+411 EDEETRK
-418 RAHEMVQILTPIV
+418 RADGMVQILTPIV
-431 KAFMTEMGLEATNLG
+431 KAFMTELGLEATNLG
-446 IQVFGGHGYISEHG
+446 IQIFGGHGYIAEHG

-499 PIADEINQFIQQ
+499 PIADEIAAFIEQ
-511 NPDNPYTQELHDYM
+511 NPNNPYAQELTQYM
-525 HQWQEIIIDVSKKSM
+525 QQWQQLIKDISAKSM
-540 KNMDEMGAASVD
+540 EDMDEMGAASVD

-576 GRFGQS
+576 GRFGES
-582 FYIGKKKTCDFYF
+582 FYSGKKKTCDFYF
-595 KRILPRAQAHVKT
+595 KRILPRAQMHVET
-608 MLSGSDNLMQI
+608 MQSGSKNLMEIQ
-619 LEDEF
+619 EDEF